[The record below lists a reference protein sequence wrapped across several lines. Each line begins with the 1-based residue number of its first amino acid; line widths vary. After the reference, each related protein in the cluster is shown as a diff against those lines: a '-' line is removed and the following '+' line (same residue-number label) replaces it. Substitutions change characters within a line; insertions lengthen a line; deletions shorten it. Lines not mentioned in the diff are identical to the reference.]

1 MPKIDQEIEEMA
13 KSAEESVMTPKE
25 QLMKTIKELGPEGVK
40 AKIDLLTKS
49 EKEVLNDALEEMKK
63 SASPAMDKDYA
74 ASYHKGDVYNKTVIQ
89 EDKADDDA
97 DEKLVKP
104 ANAKMKNQGD
114 NAPEGIEGQVIKS
127 VDKKEVKKI
136 AEKEADDRVDEHNKK
151 LHAGEVKK
159 SDIDIA
165 DDADETADEAVGKVK
180 GDSKAD
186 KKVMG
191 KNYSMKKS
199 KEELIEMKKS
209 IEAEMIAKGE
219 EPTAE
224 LVKGKIK
231 ELLAEADQS
240 KDKMD
245 DMQKDPVRGDKA
257 RPEALKVEEENKAAQ
272 DKVDD
277 KGQGQMKKSID
288 WADKNA
294 LLKSDR
300 GGRNHNFSVNGYYD
314 EALAKAEPKK
324 EGEEDLKK
332 SESEVK
338 DYDLNDLIEK
348 DMTTTWK
355 ELDTANGIAKSMNE
369 ANGQLVKSFE
379 TNEIAQALGLSE
391 EEAKKILGE

>member
-13 KSAEESVMTPKE
+13 KSVEESVMTPKD
-25 QLMKTIKELGPEGVK
+25 QLIKTINELGLEGIK
-40 AKIDLLTKS
+40 TKMTSLTKS
-49 EKEVLNDALEEMKK
+49 EKEVLFDTLEEMKK
-63 SASPAMDKDYA
+63 SASPAMDANYA
-74 ASYHKGDVYNKTVIQ
+74 AEYVKGDVYKDTVIQ

-104 ANAKMKNQGD
+104 ANAEMKNQGD
-114 NAPEGIEGQVIKS
+114 NAPEGFEGQVIKAKEMDDS
-127 VDKKEVKKI
+127 KKEESAKEKLVDAVDDVAEAEVK
-136 AEKEADDRVDEHNKK
+136 EHEDDMHKK
-151 LHAGEVKK
+151 DMKK

-180 GDSKAD
+180 KMKDENHE
-186 KKVMG
+186 KK
-191 KNYSMKKS
+191 MKKS
-199 KEELIEMKKS
+199 VEINGKEFDLYEVKIQAEEILKSEGIEL
-209 IEAEMIAKGE
+209 
-219 EPTAE
+219 TND

-231 ELLAEADQS
+231 ELLAEASQS

-245 DMQKDPVRGDKA
+245 DMQKDKVRGDKSI
-257 RPEALKVEEENKAAQ
+257 PEDQNVGKDNKKNMSKSVE
-272 DKVDD
+272 
-277 KGQGQMKKSID
+277 

-300 GGRNHNFSVNGYYD
+300 GGRNHSFSVNGYYD

-332 SESEVK
+332 SEPEVK

-355 ELDTANGIAKSMNE
+355 ELDTANGLAKSLNE
-369 ANGQLVKSFE
+369 TNGQLVKSFE